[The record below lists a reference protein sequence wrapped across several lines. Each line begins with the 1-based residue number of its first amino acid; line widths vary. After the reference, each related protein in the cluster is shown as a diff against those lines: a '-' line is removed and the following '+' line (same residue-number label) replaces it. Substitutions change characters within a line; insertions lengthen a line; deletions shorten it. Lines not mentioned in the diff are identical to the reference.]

1 MPLSGGELA
10 SRTEERRV
18 GACFTGSHRGRG
30 RYRYRG
36 RFPVSSHE
44 GIAAEG
50 FDTDPDRDP
59 DPENIFTPAILFPP
73 FPPFILA
80 PNVHVLPQL
89 ATSAGQV
96 VGEQRVVGRSVILRT
111 QRPIQQHE
119 SYKCRKYPDKNHC
132 TFVEGATM
140 RLAFS
145 LL

>member
-59 DPENIFTPAILFPP
+59 DPENIFTPATLLPP
-73 FPPFILA
+73 FLLLFLRQRHRSGVAIPVAWGASLGMRARRFS
-80 PNVHVLPQL
+80 
-89 ATSAGQV
+89 TS
-96 VGEQRVVGRSVILRT
+96 
-111 QRPIQQHE
+111 
-119 SYKCRKYPDKNHC
+119 DW
-132 TFVEGATM
+132 
-140 RLAFS
+140 S
-145 LL
+145 LTV